1 MIDEIYVENL
11 ALIKKAS
18 LIPSSGLTVLTGET
32 GAGKTALLSAIK
44 LLLGARADRDAVR
57 EGCDKLTCE
66 GRFLNVP
73 RAITGEEFAR
83 DTPLPEPGF
92 DDEAIVSRT
101 VTSEGR
107 SRAYLDGNMTSL
119 DKLTARIAPT
129 VDLCGQ
135 HEQQRLMRSQNHVE
149 LLDSWADG
157 QTDGQLSVVRDAY
170 RAAYNAAYQAAKELE
185 RVRKAGESSS
195 AALDEARF
203 VLKRIDEVNP
213 LEGEYEEL
221 EASLSKAEHAETLA
235 TAADT
240 AYRCLSGEDGALDAL
255 YSAAQA
261 LEGASRYDAHLG
273 NLAASLQEASYVLED
288 VSRDARDYRDSVE
301 FDAQELAFQQER
313 MSALLGLLRAYGP
326 RMEDVF
332 AAREKAADAV
342 SLVDDAAQREAA
354 AKKAL
359 DQAEKE
365 LAEAAQSLADM
376 RMQMAPL
383 FAEKVTE
390 QMARL
395 EMGDSQLVCKVVDLP
410 RKEWSFAGS
419 QAVEF
424 CFRPGKSMQARPL
437 AKIASGGEL
446 SRVLLAVKV
455 VLGAQDSAETLV
467 FDEVDAGV
475 GGATAVAL
483 ADVLADLAKTHQVLV
498 VTHLAQVA
506 VRAQTHYVVRK
517 QEGDIPETQLLQVD
531 DDDRVDEIARMLS
544 GGPTDASRAHAR
556 EMLAAGLR

>member
-1 MIDEIYVENL
+1 MIDEIRVQNL
-11 ALIKKAS
+11 ALIREAT
-18 LIPSSGLTVLTGET
+18 LVPSSGLTVLTGET

-44 LLLGARADRDAVR
+44 LLLGYRADKDAVR
-57 EGCDKLTCE
+57 EGCNRLACE

-73 RAITGEEFAR
+73 IRREDYIA
-83 DTPLPEPGF
+83 PELLGSDELDEDLVVF
-92 DDEAIVSRT
+92 RVVTDD
-101 VTSEGR
+101 GR
-107 SRAYLDGNMTSL
+107 SRVTVNDRLSSVGYLS
-119 DKLTARIAPT
+119 KRIAPT

-135 HEQQRLMRSQNHVE
+135 HEQQRLMKPQHHVE
-149 LLDSWADG
+149 LLDNWADG
-157 QTDGQLSVVRDAY
+157 QTEGQLASLR
-170 RAAYNAAYQAAKELE
+170 NAYQAAYSAANDAAEELE
-185 RVRKAGESSS
+185 RVQKAGESSS

-203 VLKRIDEVNP
+203 VLKRIDEVDP
-213 LEGEYEEL
+213 QQGEYEEL

-240 AYRCLSGEDGALDAL
+240 AYKCLSGDEGALDAL
-255 YSAAQA
+255 YTAAQA
-261 LEGASRYDAHLG
+261 LEGASRFDDQLG
-273 NLAASLQEASYVLED
+273 QSVTALNEAAYILED
-288 VSRDARDYRDSVE
+288 VSRDMRAYRDSVE
-301 FDAQELAFQQER
+301 FDPQELAFQQER

-359 DQAEKE
+359 EAAEKE
-365 LAEAAQSLADM
+365 LAQAAQKLAQL
-376 RMQMAPL
+376 RSEKAPQ
-383 FAEKVTE
+383 FAQEVTE

-395 EMGDSQLVCKVVDLP
+395 EMGESQLVCQVTDLP
-410 RKEWSFAGS
+410 RDKWSSSGS
-419 QAVEF
+419 QSIEF
-424 CFRPGKSMQARPL
+424 CFRPGKGMQARPL

-446 SRVLLAVKV
+446 SRVLLAIKV
-455 VLGAQDSAETLV
+455 VLGARDSADTLV

-498 VTHLAQVA
+498 VTHLPQVA
-506 VRAQTHYVVRK
+506 VRAEVHYVVRK
-517 QEGDIPETQLLQVD
+517 QEGDIPETQLVQVE

-544 GGPTDASRAHAR
+544 GGKTEASRVHAR
-556 EMLAAGLR
+556 ELLGWEA

>member
-44 LLLGARADRDAVR
+44 LLVGARADKSLVR
-57 EGCDKLTCE
+57 EGCDKLVCT

-73 RAITGEEFAR
+73 RAITGEEYAR
-83 DTPLPEPGF
+83 DTPLPEPGC
-92 DDEAIVSRT
+92 DDEVIVSRT
-101 VTSEGR
+101 ITSEGR
-107 SRAYLDGNMTSL
+107 SRVYLDDNMSVL
-119 DKLTARIAPT
+119 DKLSVRIAPI

-135 HEQQRLMRSQNHVE
+135 HEQQRLMKAKYHVE
-149 LLDSWADG
+149 LLDDWANG
-157 QTDGQLSVVRDAY
+157 QTEGALHAARDDY
-170 RAAYNAAYQAAKELE
+170 REAYNAVYGAKKELE
-185 RVRKAGESSS
+185 RVREASMSSS
-195 AALDEARF
+195 AALEEARF
-203 VLKRIDEVNP
+203 VLRRIDEVNP
-213 LEGEYEEL
+213 LQGEYEEL
-221 EASLSKAEHAETLA
+221 EAALSKAEHAESLA

-240 AYRCLSGEDGALDAL
+240 AYRCLSGDDAALDAL
-255 YSAAQA
+255 YTAAQA
-261 LEGASRYDAHLG
+261 LESASRYDAQLG
-273 NLAASLQEASYVLED
+273 QSATALNEAAYILED
-288 VSRDARDYRDSVE
+288 VSRDMRAYRDSVE
-301 FDAQELAFQQER
+301 FDARELAFQQER

-332 AAREKAADAV
+332 AAREKAAEAV
-342 SLVDDAAQREAA
+342 SLVDDAEQRERDAQ
-354 AKKAL
+354 KAL
-359 DQAEKE
+359 DE
-365 LAEAAQSLADM
+365 AEAQLSLAAQRLAALRADA
-376 RMQMAPL
+376 APV
-383 FAEKVTE
+383 FAQAVSA

-395 EMGDSQLVCKVVDLP
+395 EMGDSQLVCQVVDLP
-410 RKEWSFAGS
+410 RSEWTFQGS

-424 CFRPGKSMQARPL
+424 CFRPGKGMQARPL
-437 AKIASGGEL
+437 TKIASGGEL

-455 VLGAQDSAETLV
+455 VLGAQDSVETLV

-531 DDDRVDEIARMLS
+531 GDDRVDEIARMLS
-544 GGPTDASRAHAR
+544 GGATEASRAHAR
-556 EMLAAGLR
+556 ELLAAGLE